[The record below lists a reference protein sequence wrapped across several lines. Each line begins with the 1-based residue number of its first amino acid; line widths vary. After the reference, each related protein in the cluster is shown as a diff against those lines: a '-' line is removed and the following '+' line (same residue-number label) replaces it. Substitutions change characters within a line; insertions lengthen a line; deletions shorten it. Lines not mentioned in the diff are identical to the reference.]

1 MPTPRIIL
9 FAAALIAAGLLIW
22 HLNRGP
28 NTVALSRVA
37 ASETPKARVTPISP
51 GVLSVALKG
60 KNTSPDG
67 PAVSGDGTFVI
78 AALPA
83 PAMSQAHVAAGIA
96 YEETPRPE
104 GLPDDMQP
112 LPGVGLRFLS
122 ISAIDGFRIAAALW
136 QPLATP
142 AATTTLLVQ
151 VHGSGGNFAS
161 LQLRAT
167 ARALSARG
175 FAALS
180 ISTRQHDEHVNT
192 DNFFEVRRDIEAAVA
207 TAKALGYGALVLQGH
222 SLGTAQV
229 AFYAATD
236 WDPAIRGVIL
246 TGAIAKLPWKAR
258 HILIQDEDAYRAL
271 AQAARDA
278 VRAGR
283 PEATLPMPMRWIGG
297 RQAPVTARHFLT
309 YRDEAASAADT
320 TFWIARIPHPIL
332 LVRDAADGVVLPF
345 EPYMLLSAARAEGS
359 LVPEIRYV
367 LLPNPRPPSIEGHI
381 FADNTGP
388 LAEAIASWLAERGL

>member
-1 MPTPRIIL
+1 M
-9 FAAALIAAGLLIW
+9 
-22 HLNRGP
+22 
-28 NTVALSRVA
+28 
-37 ASETPKARVTPISP
+37 
-51 GVLSVALKG
+51 
-60 KNTSPDG
+60 
-67 PAVSGDGTFVI
+67 
-78 AALPA
+78 
-83 PAMSQAHVAAGIA
+83 
-96 YEETPRPE
+96 
-104 GLPDDMQP
+104 
-112 LPGVGLRFLS
+112 
-122 ISAIDGFRIAAALW
+122 
-136 QPLATP
+136 
-142 AATTTLLVQ
+142 Q

-161 LQLRAT
+161 LPLRAT

-192 DNFFEVRRDIEAAVA
+192 DNFFEVRRDIEAAVL

-229 AFYAATD
+229 AFYAVTD

-246 TGAIAKLPWKAR
+246 TGAIAKLPWKSR

-283 PEATLPMPMRWIGG
+283 PEATLPMPMGWIGG

-320 TFWIARIPHPIL
+320 TFWIARIPRPIL
-332 LVRDAADGVVLPF
+332 LVRDAADGVVAAVRALHATERGARRGFARPRDPLRAAAQPPPG
-345 EPYMLLSAARAEGS
+345 EPRGTHLCRQHRAAGRGDRVLARRARAVSLEG
-359 LVPEIRYV
+359 
-367 LLPNPRPPSIEGHI
+367 
-381 FADNTGP
+381 
-388 LAEAIASWLAERGL
+388 

>member
-1 MPTPRIIL
+1 MSTPPII
-9 FAAALIAAGLLIW
+9 FIAAAL
-22 HLNRGP
+22 
-28 NTVALSRVA
+28 VA
-37 ASETPKARVTPISP
+37 AV
-51 GVLSVALKG
+51 
-60 KNTSPDG
+60 
-67 PAVSGDGTFVI
+67 F
-78 AALPA
+78 PA
-83 PAMSQAHVAAGIA
+83 PAMSQAHVAASIT

-104 GLPDDMQP
+104 GLPDELQP
-112 LPGVGLRFLS
+112 LPDVRLRFLS
-122 ISAIDGFRIAAALW
+122 ISAIDGFKIAAALW
-136 QPLATP
+136 QPLAKP
-142 AATTTLLVQ
+142 AASTTLLVQ

-161 LQLRAT
+161 VQLRAT
-167 ARALSARG
+167 ARTLSAHG

-192 DNFFEVRRDIEAAVA
+192 DNFFEIRRDIEAAIA
-207 TAKALGYGALVLQGH
+207 AAKALGYSAIVLQGH

-246 TGAIAKLPWKAR
+246 TGAIAKLAWKAR
-258 HILIQDEDAYRAL
+258 HILIQDEDTYRAL

-278 VRAGR
+278 LRAGR
-283 PEATLPMPMRWIGG
+283 PKATLPMPMRWIGG
-297 RQAPVTARHFLT
+297 RQAPVTGQHFLT
-309 YRDEAASAADT
+309 YRDEVASAADT
-320 TFWIARIPHPIL
+320 AFWIARIPRPIL
-332 LVRDAADGVVLPF
+332 LVRDAADSVVLPF

-367 LLPNPRPPSIEGHI
+367 LLPNPRPPSVEGHT

>member
-1 MPTPRIIL
+1 MSTPRAIFL
-9 FAAALIAAGLLIW
+9 AAALVAAALLVW
-22 HLNRGP
+22 QLNRGP
-28 NTVALSRVA
+28 NAMALSRVSA
-37 ASETPKARVTPISP
+37 
-51 GVLSVALKG
+51 
-60 KNTSPDG
+60 SPDG
-67 PAVSGDGTFVI
+67 LGLSGDGTMII

-83 PAMSQAHVAAGIA
+83 PAMSPAHVAAGIA
-96 YEETPRPE
+96 YEDTPRPA

-112 LPGVGLRFLS
+112 QPGAGLRFLS
-122 ISAIDGFRIAAALW
+122 ISAIDGFRVAAALW
-136 QPLATP
+136 QPLAKP
-142 AATTTLLVQ
+142 AASTTLLVQ
-151 VHGSGGNFAS
+151 VHGSGGNLAS

-167 ARALSARG
+167 ARTLSPRG

-180 ISTRQHDEHVNT
+180 ISTRQHDKHVNT

-207 TAKALGYGALVLQGH
+207 TAKALGYGAIVLQGH

-236 WDPAIRGVIL
+236 WDPAIRGLVL

-258 HILIQDEDAYRAL
+258 PILVQDEDAYRTL

-283 PEATLPMPMRWIGG
+283 PEATLAMPMPWIGG
-297 RQAPVTARHFLT
+297 RPAPVTARHFLT

-320 TFWIARIPHPIL
+320 TFWIARIPRPIL

-359 LVPEIRYV
+359 LVPQIRYV
-367 LLPNPRPPSIEGHI
+367 LLPNPRPPSVEGHI

-388 LAEAIASWLAERGL
+388 LAEAIASWLAECGL

>member
-1 MPTPRIIL
+1 MSTPRII
-9 FAAALIAAGLLIW
+9 FIAAALIA
-22 HLNRGP
+22 
-28 NTVALSRVA
+28 
-37 ASETPKARVTPISP
+37 
-51 GVLSVALKG
+51 
-60 KNTSPDG
+60 
-67 PAVSGDGTFVI
+67 I

-83 PAMSQAHVAAGIA
+83 PAASQPHVAAGIA
-96 YEETPRPE
+96 FEETPRPE

-136 QPLATP
+136 QPMAKP
-142 AATTTLLVQ
+142 AETTLLVQ
-151 VHGSGGNFAS
+151 VHGSGGNLAS

-207 TAKALGYGALVLQGH
+207 TAKALGYGAVVLQGH

-258 HILIQDEDAYRAL
+258 HILIQDEGAYRTL
-271 AQAARDA
+271 AQSARRRARRPAGGDAADADALDRGPAGSGDGAAFSDLPRRSRERRRHDLLDRAHPAPDPAGAGCSRQRRAA
-278 VRAGR
+278 VRALYA
-283 PEATLPMPMRWIGG
+283 PERG
-297 RQAPVTARHFLT
+297 AR
-309 YRDEAASAADT
+309 R
-320 TFWIARIPHPIL
+320 
-332 LVRDAADGVVLPF
+332 
-345 EPYMLLSAARAEGS
+345 GS
-359 LVPEIRYV
+359 LVPAIRYV
-367 LLPNPRPPSIEGHI
+367 LLPNPRPPSLEGHI

>member
-1 MPTPRIIL
+1 MSTPRII
-9 FAAALIAAGLLIW
+9 FIAAVLIVAVLLIW

-28 NTVALSRVA
+28 NTVALSRVG

-51 GVLSVALKG
+51 SVLSVAFKE

-67 PAVSGDGTFVI
+67 LALLRDGAIVI
-78 AALPA
+78 AALQAGAMGRAHARPA
-83 PAMSQAHVAAGIA
+83 FPTRRDAAAGGAAGRHAAAVGVGWRFPMGAIDNSVGRGPRSVAAAGEA
-96 YEETPRPE
+96 
-104 GLPDDMQP
+104 GGSDD
-112 LPGVGLRFLS
+112 V
-122 ISAIDGFRIAAALW
+122 
-136 QPLATP
+136 
-142 AATTTLLVQ
+142 LLQ

-161 LQLRAT
+161 LPLRAT

-192 DNFFEVRRDIEAAVA
+192 DNFFEVRRDIEAAVL

-278 VRAGR
+278 VRARR
-283 PEATLPMPMRWIGG
+283 PEATLPMPMSWIGG
-297 RQAPVTARHFLT
+297 PPGDGAAFSDLPRRSRERRRHDLLDRAHPAPGCPAGARCSRRRRAAVRALHATERGARRGFARPRDPLRAAAQPPPAEPRGTHLCRQHR
-309 YRDEAASAADT
+309 
-320 TFWIARIPHPIL
+320 
-332 LVRDAADGVVLPF
+332 
-345 EPYMLLSAARAEGS
+345 
-359 LVPEIRYV
+359 
-367 LLPNPRPPSIEGHI
+367 
-381 FADNTGP
+381 P
-388 LAEAIASWLAERGL
+388 LAKAIASWLAERGL